1 MILISIGEFKPVRFA
16 KLSVRARIH
25 INGIVQGV
33 GFRPFVYR
41 VAKGLSLKG
50 YVLNL
55 GDAGV
60 EIVVEG
66 KRTKIKSLLRELKE
80 NPPSISRIEHL
91 EIEWLPAQ
99 NSFDDFSIIKSS
111 GKKTGNA
118 EPVIPP
124 DIAICDTCVEELLD
138 PQSRWYLYPFISC
151 AACGPRYS
159 TITDLPY
166 DRPQT
171 TMADFPLCN
180 TCNTGYTNPLDR
192 RYHAQTTACK
202 RCGPTYQLFDDTGQI
217 MLEENAVK
225 RAAELIKSG
234 SIVAVQGISGT
245 HLATAVTNSRPIDR
259 LRLLKMREQRPFAIM
274 ARNKSIVES
283 AFNPSESEL
292 DELLSWRRPIV
303 LVRKRESEDST
314 HIIPQNSLDSIAP
327 GLDTVGVMLPYA
339 PSHHLL
345 FHYMDEP
352 AIVLTS
358 ANPTGMPMY
367 IDPKK
372 IRKDL
377 SGIADYFLVHDRRIW
392 QRADDSVIKYV
403 TDENSVFIRR
413 SRGYVPEPIP
423 ISYPGDNLNL
433 VAVGPEEKA
442 TASVLKSTSIYP
454 TQYIGD
460 TNQLENLQFL
470 ADAYQ
475 HLMGLIGVEK
485 LDGVVCDLHP
495 EFLST
500 DLAQRVSQERDIP
513 LVQVQHHHAHLASIL
528 VDNRLTTD
536 TSIICITADGY
547 GYGPNGEA
555 WGGEVLVGN
564 GREFSR
570 FGGLTQQLYV
580 GGDLSARYAARPFM
594 GIVGDSLSTNKLF
607 EYVRG
612 AKIAADICMN
622 EESFK
627 QILAARGQ
635 NINTIESSSTG
646 RVLDAAAFALG
657 VCFENSYDGE
667 CPMKLESIAAPT
679 NLSIE
684 PRIVSSNG
692 GPQLDTE
699 DLLLRLLE
707 LKKQGQKRSHLAMA
721 VQQSVARGLARIAVQ
736 AADDH
741 GLKQVGFSGGVA
753 LNRIITEAISAEL
766 KLHGL
771 EPLLQNSIPPGD
783 GGISVGQIA
792 VAVSKLSDG

>member
-1 MILISIGEFKPVRFA
+1 MRFH
-16 KLSVRARIH
+16 KLSVRAKIH

-66 KRTKIKSLLRELKE
+66 KKTRIKSLLNELKE
-80 NPPSISRIEHL
+80 NPPSISRIEQL
-91 EIEWLPAQ
+91 DTEWLPKQ

-111 GKKTGNA
+111 AKKTGNA

-124 DIAICDTCVEELLD
+124 DISICDTCVEELFD

-166 DRPQT
+166 DRPHT
-171 TMADFPLCN
+171 TMVDFPLCN
-180 TCNTGYTNPLDR
+180 TCNTGYTDPLDR
-192 RYHAQTTACK
+192 RYHAQTTACEE
-202 RCGPTYQLFDDTGQI
+202 CGPTYQLFNDRGNNI
-217 MLEENAVK
+217 AKENAVK
-225 RAAELIKSG
+225 SAAELIESG

-245 HLATAVTNSRPIDR
+245 HLATAVRNSRPINR

-283 AFNPSESEL
+283 AFNPSENEL
-292 DELLSWRRPIV
+292 DDLLSWRRPIV
-303 LVRKRESEDST
+303 LVRKRESQNALN
-314 HIIPQNSLDSIAP
+314 IIPRDSLDSIAP

-358 ANPTGMPMY
+358 ANPTGIPMY

-372 IRKDL
+372 MRKDL

-403 TDENSVFIRR
+403 TNENSVFIRR

-423 ISYPGDNLNL
+423 ISYPGDGLNL
-433 VAVGPEEKA
+433 VATGPEEKA
-442 TASVLKSTSIYP
+442 TASILKATSIYP

-460 TNQLENLQFL
+460 TDQLENIQFL
-470 ADAYQ
+470 RDAYQ
-475 HLMGLIGVEK
+475 HLMSLIGVEK
-485 LDGVVCDLHP
+485 LDGIACDLHP

-500 DLAQRVSQERDIP
+500 DLARRISQEKDIP

-528 VDNRLTTD
+528 VDNKLTTD

-564 GREFSR
+564 GRHFSK
-570 FGGLTQQLYV
+570 FGGLTPQLYV
-580 GGDLSARYAARPFM
+580 GGDLSAKYAARPFM
-594 GIVGDSLSTNKLF
+594 GIVGGSLSREELF
-607 EYVRG
+607 GYVRDVEV
-612 AKIAADICMN
+612 AADICMN
-622 EESFK
+622 EESFEQMLIALDK
-627 QILAARGQ
+627 

-657 VCFENSYDGE
+657 VCFQNSYDGE
-667 CPMKLESIAAPT
+667 CPMKLEAVAVPT
-679 NLSIE
+679 KLSIE
-684 PRIVSSNG
+684 PHIVSPNG
-692 GPQLDTE
+692 SPQLDTE
-699 DLLLRLLE
+699 HLLLRLLE
-707 LKKQGQKRSHLAMA
+707 MKEQGEKRSHLAMA
-721 VQQSVARGLARIAVQ
+721 VQQAVGRGLARIAAQ
-736 AADDH
+736 AADNH
-741 GLKQVGFSGGVA
+741 GIRQVGFSGGVA
-753 LNRIITEAISAEL
+753 LNRIITRAIIAEL
-766 KLHGL
+766 NRHGL
-771 EPLLQNSIPPGD
+771 EPLLQDSIPPGD
-783 GGISVGQIA
+783 GGISVGQVA
-792 VAVSKLSDG
+792 VAASRLTR

>member
-1 MILISIGEFKPVRFA
+1 M
-16 KLSVRARIH
+16 
-25 INGIVQGV
+25 
-33 GFRPFVYR
+33 YR

-66 KRTKIKSLLRELKE
+66 KKSKVDSLLNELKE

-91 EIEWLPAQ
+91 QTEWLPAQ

-111 GKKTGNA
+111 AEKTGNA
-118 EPVIPP
+118 EPMIPP
-124 DIAICDTCVEELLD
+124 DIAICDTCVEDLFNS
-138 PQSRWYLYPFISC
+138 QSRWYLYPFISC

-171 TMADFPLCN
+171 TMVDFPLCN
-180 TCNTGYTNPLDR
+180 TCDTGYTNPLDR
-192 RYHAQTTACK
+192 RYHAQTTACEE
-202 RCGPTYQLFDDTGQI
+202 CGPAYQLFNDTGDI
-217 MLEENAVK
+217 IANEEAVK
-225 RAAELIKSG
+225 RAAKLIESG

-245 HLATAVTNSRPIDR
+245 HLATAVRNPSPINR

-274 ARNKSIVES
+274 ARSKSIVES
-283 AFNPSESEL
+283 AFDPSENEL
-292 DELLSWRRPIV
+292 DDLLSWRRPIV
-303 LVRKRESEDST
+303 LIRKKASEDAKE
-314 HIIPQNSLDSIAP
+314 IIPRNSLDSIAP

-352 AIVLTS
+352 AVVLTS
-358 ANPTGMPMY
+358 ANPTGIPMY
-367 IDPKK
+367 IDAKK

-403 TDENSVFIRR
+403 TDDNSVFIRR

-423 ISYPGDNLNL
+423 ISYLGDNLNL

-442 TASVLKSTSIYP
+442 TASILKSTSIYP

-460 TNQLENLQFL
+460 TDQLENMQFL
-470 ADAYQ
+470 TDAYQ
-475 HLMGLIGVEK
+475 HLMGLIGVEE
-485 LDGVVCDLHP
+485 LDGIACDLHP

-500 DLAQRVSQERDIP
+500 ELAKRVSKEKDIP
-513 LVQVQHHHAHLASIL
+513 LIQVQHHHAHLASIL
-528 VDNRLTTD
+528 VDNQLPTD

-570 FGGLTQQLYV
+570 FGGLTPQLYV
-580 GGDLSARYAARPFM
+580 GGDLSAKYAARAFM
-594 GIVGDSLSTNKLF
+594 GILSGAFSREKLF
-607 EYVRG
+607 GYVRD
-612 AKIAADICMN
+612 AKIAADISLSEDTFDKM
-622 EESFK
+622 
-627 QILAARGQ
+627 LMARDK

-657 VCFENSYDGE
+657 VCTENSYDGE
-667 CPMKLESIAAPT
+667 CPMKLESIVAPT
-679 NLSIE
+679 KLSIE
-684 PRIVSSNG
+684 PQIVSSYG
-692 GPQLDTE
+692 TPQLDTE
-699 DLLLRLLE
+699 HLLLRLLE
-707 LKKQGQKRSHLAMA
+707 MKEQGEKRSHLAMA
-721 VQQSVARGLARIAVQ
+721 VQQAVGTGLATIAVQ

-741 GLKQVGFSGGVA
+741 GIAQVGFSGGVA
-753 LNRIITEAISAEL
+753 LNRIITRAIISEL
-766 KLHGL
+766 NLHGL
-771 EPLLQNSIPPGD
+771 EPLLQDSIPPGD

-792 VAVSKLSDG
+792 VTASRLNQ